1 MPKVTKQ
8 YSQRTMTAVI
18 IDRLIEAGREKRL
31 GTTCAWVAQKNG
43 KGMVEWPMGKTWAK
57 KKLSSCWGID
67 LRP

>member
-31 GTTCAWVAQKNG
+31 GTTCAWVAQKKS
-43 KGMVEWPMGKTWAK
+43 KGMVNGQWERNGPKKTQQ
-57 KKLSSCWGID
+57 LLGH
-67 LRP
+67 